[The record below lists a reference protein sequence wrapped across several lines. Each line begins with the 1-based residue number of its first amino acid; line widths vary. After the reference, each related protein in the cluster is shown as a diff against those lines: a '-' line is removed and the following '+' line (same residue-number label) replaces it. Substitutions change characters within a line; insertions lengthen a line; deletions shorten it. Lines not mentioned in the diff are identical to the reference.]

1 MLAAERLLEIEETY
15 GEKVQGIVPL
25 ELDDETLRLI
35 LYLKDGTNLR
45 VTEQWRGRK
54 LERYSYYWLTS
65 ANELKTGWDNA
76 PHHARL
82 KGFPHHKHVGQKEN
96 LQPSF
101 ETCLEEV
108 MGVILSQE

>member
-1 MLAAERLLEIEETY
+1 MLAAERLLEIEEAY
-15 GEKVQGIVPL
+15 GEKVQSIVPL

-65 ANELKTGWDNA
+65 AVTT
-76 PHHARL
+76 
-82 KGFPHHKHVGQKEN
+82 
-96 LQPSF
+96 QPRHS
-101 ETCLEEV
+101 ERA
-108 MGVILSQE
+108 